1 MVTSYFFAQLLPSI
15 RGGNGSLLVL
25 GSANVDE
32 CTCTCID
39 RLSKYGI
46 STNNGRPTRVSHKVG
61 FKRKFI
67 PCKTRILSVIKVRLL
82 KCRYQSDW

>member
-32 CTCTCID
+32 CTCVCFAQLSICGNSSNAD
-39 RLSKYGI
+39 RPARI
-46 STNNGRPTRVSHKVG
+46 SHKVESNTNS
-61 FKRKFI
+61 FI
-67 PCKTRILSVIKVRLL
+67 GNRILSLSQIRLL
-82 KCRYQSDW
+82 KRRYQSYW

>member
-32 CTCTCID
+32 CTCVCFAQFSIC
-39 RLSKYGI
+39 GI
-46 STNNGRPTRVSHKVG
+46 SSNADRPARISHKVESNTNL
-61 FKRKFI
+61 FI
-67 PCKTRILSVIKVRLL
+67 GTRILSLPQIRLL
-82 KCRYQSDW
+82 KRRYQSYW